1 MYSYADRLKAMRDT
15 KIRHTLEKRKQ
26 NGHTDLDDFGT
37 VPISEG
43 YCVEPWY
50 NSTNGSFYGYEGMCE
65 NFCRVINAHEPYI
78 DPNEM
83 LCGRWRDML
92 VNYRG
97 DLHYMPDWL
106 KNNLKNLEF
115 IKNGATNQWSKRWD
129 EQRFPYEH
137 LKPLQEKYNI
147 VTGIDGDAHFACDY
161 RIGFELGFG
170 GLLQKIEKYRKVHP
184 DKGDFYDAE
193 ERCVKAIIAFIQRHI
208 DQLEVMIEH
217 EAEEAIRENLM
228 LMKQTCENVRY
239 NPPSTF
245 REVCQWTAF
254 FNCASRIYTRDG
266 AGFQMDV
273 LLYPYYVRD
282 VEAGILDDE
291 TAKFLIANLLL
302 IDPHYY
308 QISGVNEKDEDMT
321 NHLSWLILDA
331 ADSIN
336 IACNLTVRMHENC
349 NREFQKKAVYYLLKN
364 KNGWPRFCNDKALA
378 EGYMRNGIDKKTA
391 RERIAVGCNW
401 MCVPGKEYPMN
412 DLVKINVARVFEEA
426 LKDLRKE
433 LEAGKACSTERLFAL
448 YEAHLKKAVEVT
460 AEGVNLHLDHAWEVT
475 PELIMNLMMHNTL
488 ERGEDITQCAELY
501 TIGID
506 GAGLAVVADSLG
518 ALQTRVEEE
527 KLLTWEEMFA
537 ALDNNFAEERI
548 RLMLNTAPRYCQGG
562 TVSDAWAKRM
572 TESWVKIVK
581 AQPMPGGRQLVPG
594 WFSWSRTIEYG
605 SKVGATPNGRRAGEP
620 ISHGANPNP
629 HFRKDGAPTAQANG
643 IASVQCG
650 YGNTAPLQLEFDPKL
665 AADKKGVETVLA
677 LMESHFRQGG
687 TLININILDGEK
699 LMAANKNPDLY
710 PDLVVRVTGFTA
722 YFASLS
728 PQFRQLVVDRFLY
741 GV

>member
-1 MYSYADRLKAMRDT
+1 MYSYAERLAAMRAT
-15 KIRHTLEKRKQ
+15 KIRHTLEKKKQ

-50 NSTNGSFYGYEGMCE
+50 NSTNGSFYGYDGMCE
-65 NFCRVINAHEPYI
+65 NFCRVIDAHVPYI

-129 EQRFPYEH
+129 EQRFPYDH
-137 LKPLQEKYNI
+137 LKPLQAKYNI
-147 VTGIDGDAHFACDY
+147 TTGIDADAHFACDY
-161 RIGFELGFG
+161 RMGFELGFG
-170 GLLQKIEKYRKVHP
+170 GFLEKIEKYRKVNP
-184 DKGDFYDAE
+184 DKKAFYDAE
-193 ERCVKAIIAFIQRHI
+193 ERCVKAIIRFIGRHI
-208 DQLEVMIEH
+208 DELEVRI
-217 EAEEAIRENLM
+217 AKEEDPAVRENLQM
-228 LMKQTCENVRY
+228 MQETCKRVQY
-239 NPPSTF
+239 NAPETF
-245 REVCQWTAF
+245 RDVCQWTAF
-254 FNCASRIYTRDG
+254 FNCAARIYTRDG
-266 AGFQMDV
+266 AGFQLDG
-273 LLYPYYVRD
+273 LLYPYYLRD
-282 VEAGILDDE
+282 TQAGILDDE

-308 QISGVNEKDEDMT
+308 QISGVDEHDQDMT

-336 IACNLTVRMHENC
+336 IACNLTVRVHENC
-349 NREFQKKAVYYLLKN
+349 DREFQKKAVYYLLKN

-401 MCVPGKEYPMN
+401 MAVPGKEFPMN
-412 DLVKINVARVFEEA
+412 DTVKINVAKVFEEA
-426 LKDLRKE
+426 LKDLR
-433 LEAGKACSTERLFAL
+433 LEGEKSTEKLFAL
-448 YEAHLKKAVEVT
+448 YEDHLKKAVEVT
-460 AEGVNLHLDHAWEVT
+460 AAGINHHIDHAWEVT

-488 ERGEDITQCAELY
+488 ERGEDISQCAELY
-501 TIGID
+501 TVGID
-506 GAGLAVVADSLG
+506 GAGLAVVADSFG

-527 KLLTWEEMFA
+527 KLLTWDEMFE
-537 ALDNNFAEERI
+537 ALDNDFADERT
-548 RLMLNTAPRYCQGG
+548 RLILNSAPKYCQGG
-562 TVSDAWAKRM
+562 SVSDDWALRM
-572 TESWVKIVK
+572 TKSWTKIVK
-581 AQPMPGGRQLVPG
+581 AQPMPAGRQLIPG

-605 SKVGATPNGRRAGEP
+605 SKVGATPNGRKAGTP

-629 HFRKDGAPTAQANG
+629 HFRTDGAPTAQSNG
-643 IASVQCG
+643 IAKVQCG
-650 YGNTAPLQLEFDPKL
+650 WGNTAPLQLEFDPKL
-665 AADKKGVETVLA
+665 AADEKGVEVVLQ
-677 LMESHFRQGG
+677 LVESHFRQGG
-687 TLININILDGEK
+687 TLININVLDGEK
-699 LMAANKNPDLY
+699 LLAAHKDPELY

-722 YFASLS
+722 YFASLT

>member
-1 MYSYADRLKAMRDT
+1 MLSYADRLQSMRET

-26 NGHTDLDDFGT
+26 NGYTDLDDFGT
-37 VPISEG
+37 VPISDG

-50 NSTNGSFYGYEGMCE
+50 NSTNGSFYGYDGMCE
-65 NFCRVINAHEPYI
+65 NFCRVIDAHEPYI
-78 DPNEM
+78 DSMEM

-129 EQRFPYEH
+129 EQRFPYDD

-147 VTGIDGDAHFACDY
+147 TTGIDGDAHFACDY

-170 GLLQKIEKYRKVHP
+170 GFLDKINKYRKINP
-184 DKGDFYDAE
+184 DKKDFYDAE
-193 ERCVKAIIAFIQRHI
+193 ERCVKAIQRFIQRHI
-208 DQLEVMIEH
+208 DKAAELIESETRPEIKESLIKMKAVCENIKDNPPKTFH
-217 EAEEAIRENLM
+217 EA
-228 LMKQTCENVRY
+228 
-239 NPPSTF
+239 
-245 REVCQWTAF
+245 CQWTAF

-266 AGFQMDV
+266 AGFQIDG
-273 LLYPYYVRD
+273 LLYPYYERD
-282 VEAGILDDE
+282 IQAGILDDE

-308 QISGVNEKDEDMT
+308 QLSGVDENDKDMT
-321 NHLSWLILDA
+321 NHLSYLVLEA

-349 NREFQKKAVYYLLKN
+349 DRDFMRKAVYFLIKN
-364 KNGWPRFCNDKALA
+364 KNAWPRFCNDKALSD
-378 EGYMRNGIDKKTA
+378 GYMRNGIDKKTA

-401 MCVPGKEYPMN
+401 MCVPGKEFPMN
-412 DLVKINVARVFEEA
+412 DTVKINVAKVMEEA

-433 LEAGKACSTERLFAL
+433 ERRSSERLFEL
-448 YEAHLKKAVEVT
+448 YETHLKKAIEVT
-460 AEGVNLHLDHAWEVT
+460 AAGINLHLDHQWEVT
-475 PELIMNLMMHNTL
+475 PELIMNLMMKDSI
-488 ERGEDITQCAELY
+488 EKGEDISQCTEIF
-501 TIGID
+501 TVGID
-506 GAGLAVVADSLG
+506 GAGLAVVADSFG
-518 ALQTRVEEE
+518 AIEDRIETEHIIS
-527 KLLTWEEMFA
+527 WDEMFE
-537 ALDNNFAEERI
+537 ALDNNFKGERT
-548 RLMLNTAPRYCQGG
+548 RLILNSAPKYCSGNSS
-562 TVSDAWAKRM
+562 SDEWAKRL
-572 TESWVKIVK
+572 TQSWVGLVK
-581 AQPMPGGRQLVPG
+581 AQKMPEGRQLIPG

-629 HFRKDGAPTAQANG
+629 HFRQDGAPTAQSNG

-650 YGNTAPLQLEFDPKL
+650 YGNTAPLQIEFDPDVK
-665 AADKKGVETVLA
+665 ADEKGIDLVLNLIETHFKK
-677 LMESHFRQGG
+677 GG
-687 TLININILDGEK
+687 TLININVLDSEK
-699 LMAANKNPDLY
+699 LMEANENPDLH

-728 PQFRQLVVDRFLY
+728 PQFRQLVVDRFLE
-741 GV
+741 GI

>member
-1 MYSYADRLKAMRDT
+1 MYSYENRLKEMRNT

-26 NGHTDLDDFGT
+26 NGYTDLDDFGT

-50 NSTNGSFYGYEGMCE
+50 NSTNGSFYGYDGMCE
-65 NFCRVINAHEPYI
+65 NFCRVIDAHVPYI
-78 DPNEM
+78 DKNEM

-129 EQRFPYEH
+129 EQRFPYDH

-147 VTGIDGDAHFACDY
+147 ATGIDGDAHFACDY
-161 RIGFELGFG
+161 SIGFELGFG
-170 GLLQKIEKYRKVHP
+170 GLLEKIEKYRKINP
-184 DKGDFYDAE
+184 DKSDFYDAE
-193 ERCVKAIIAFIQRHI
+193 ERCVKAIIRFIERHI
-208 DQLEVMIEH
+208 QELDFMIEN
-217 EAEEAIRENLM
+217 EVDEDVKENLKT
-228 LMKQTCENVRY
+228 MKETCENIRY
-239 NPPSTF
+239 NPPKTF

-266 AGFQMDV
+266 AGFQLDV
-273 LLYPYYVRD
+273 LLYPYYEND
-282 VEAGILDDE
+282 IKNGILDDE

-308 QISGVNEKDEDMT
+308 QISGVDENDCDMT
-321 NHLSWLILDA
+321 NHLSYLILDA

-336 IACNLTVRMHENC
+336 IACNLTVRVHENC
-349 NREFQKKAVYYLLKN
+349 DRQFLKKAVYYLLKN
-364 KNGWPRFCNDKALA
+364 KNGWPRFCNDKALLD
-378 EGYMRNGIDKKTA
+378 GYMRNGVDKKTA

-401 MCVPGKEYPMN
+401 MCVPGKEFPMN
-412 DLVKINVARVFEEA
+412 DTVKINIAKVLDEA
-426 LKDLRKE
+426 LKDMKSE
-433 LEAGKACSTERLFAL
+433 TEKSSERLF
-448 YEAHLKKAVEVT
+448 EIFKEHLKTAVKVT
-460 AEGVNLHLDHAWEVT
+460 ADGINLHIDHAWEVT
-475 PELIMNLMMHNTL
+475 PELIMNLMMKNTL
-488 ERGEDITQCAELY
+488 ERGEDISQCAELY
-501 TIGID
+501 TVGID
-506 GAGLAVVADSLG
+506 GAGLAVVADSFG
-518 ALQTRVEEE
+518 AISTRVEKE
-527 KLLTWEEMFA
+527 KLLSWDELYA
-537 ALDNNFAEERI
+537 ALENNFEDERT
-548 RLMLNTAPRYCQGG
+548 RLILNTAPRYCQGG
-562 TVSDAWAKRM
+562 TVSDEWASRLTEAWVSA
-572 TESWVKIVK
+572 VKT
-581 AQPMPGGRQLVPG
+581 QEMPEGRQLIPG

-629 HFRKDGAPTAQANG
+629 HFRTDGAVTAQSNG

-650 YGNTAPLQLEFDPKL
+650 WGNTAPLQLEFDPHL
-665 AADKKGVETVLA
+665 ATDEKGVETVLN
-677 LMESHFRQGG
+677 LILTHFNQGG
-687 TLININILDGEK
+687 TLININVLDKEK
-699 LMAANKNPDLY
+699 LLEANENPDLH

-728 PQFRQLVVDRFLY
+728 PKFRQLVVDRFLE
-741 GV
+741 GM